1 VVNVALRYDL
11 RAPEWAPTRGGAL
24 YRNCLDQCA
33 WGNAHGVDV
42 ITFSEHHG
50 VDDGY
55 LPAPLTMA
63 AASVGRAPTTPVLL
77 AAALVPLHDPVRLAE
92 QLVVLDLISEGRV
105 GLVAG
110 AGYVANEFEMAGV
123 PYTDRFRLLEAKV
136 RIIQRA
142 CTGEPFE
149 YDGRQVRV
157 TPRAESAGGV
167 RLYLGG
173 STPRAARRAARL
185 RTGFYCSVGDLAL
198 RALYDEACV
207 AEGYEGVSIVPTWP
221 GFVHVAEDPDRAWA
235 AIAEHA
241 WYDAS
246 SYRSWQQ
253 PGQRSSVQSHADD
266 LAGLREEG
274 IYRVLTPDECV
285 ALAEEQGPDGK
296 ITLHPLLAGMPAE
309 LGWENLEL
317 FAAKVLP
324 RIRASERARSPRPD
338 GWAGVPSPALDR
350 G

>member
-1 VVNVALRYDL
+1 MVNVALRYDL

-24 YRNCLDQCA
+24 YRNCLDQCG
-33 WGNAHGVDV
+33 WGNEHGIDL

-63 AASVGRAPTTPVLL
+63 AASVGRAPATPVLI

-110 AGYVANEFEMAGV
+110 AGYVASEFEMAGV
-123 PYTDRFRLLEAKV
+123 PYADRFRLLEAKV

-149 YDGRQVRV
+149 YDDRQVRV
-157 TPRAESAGGV
+157 TPRAEGV

-185 RTGFYCSVGDLAL
+185 RTGFYCSVGDLEL
-198 RALYDEACV
+198 RAIYDQACT
-207 AEGYEGVSIVPTWP
+207 AEGYQGVSIVPTWP

-235 AIAEHA
+235 GIAEHA

-253 PGQRSSVQSHADD
+253 PGQRSSVQSHAGD
-266 LAGLREEG
+266 LAQLRDEG
-274 IYRVLTPDECV
+274 IYQVLTPDECV
-285 ALAEEQGPDGK
+285 ALADEQGPDGK
-296 ITLHPLLAGMPAE
+296 ITLHPLLAGMPVE
-309 LGWENLEL
+309 LGWESLEL

-324 RIRASERARSPRPD
+324 RIRASERARSTRTD
-338 GWAGVPSPALDR
+338 SWAGVPSPSPTA